1 MGSLNGR
8 HLYRWLCCCVGF
20 SSLTQKPTTQV
31 YLYRLKEG
39 NIRFNI
45 VPRGYKLLIGTK
57 DHWRVRL
64 DKSNEVTAVEIPFD
78 SV

>member
-1 MGSLNGR
+1 M
-8 HLYRWLCCCVGF
+8 
-20 SSLTQKPTTQV
+20 QV
-31 YLYRLKEG
+31 HLYRLKEG

-45 VPRGYKLLIGTK
+45 VPRGCELLIGTRSGTK

-64 DKSNEVTAVEIPFD
+64 DKSNEVTRVEFPLD